1 MIRVIKEKQA
11 VVGLLFID
19 FFSYMGLYTRV
30 HVRSDSLNS
39 KSAISFSSSL
49 VFTNLN
55 LSLNSSIINKQVE
68 IKY

>member
-19 FFSYMGLYTRV
+19 FFSYMGLYPKFT
-30 HVRSDSLNS
+30 VRSDSLNS